1 MNSMILQKRSI
12 SLKILGAVSL
22 MLASTVHAIIDS
34 NSNGM
39 SDLWEENFNQLE
51 LFPPSFDPQ
60 ADPDNDGWTNAQE
73 AAAGTDPF
81 DPNPPSGFIR
91 PDIAHSPA
99 VWHDPDGDGI
109 YEIDT
114 PEAHVVTWPTLAGKK
129 YTLLLSVD
137 LTAGSWI
144 PIGQPRIGE
153 GTLIGTGIPLTE
165 NDTSMFWR
173 VKIEDID
180 TDDDGITDHEES
192 QLGTDPY
199 LADRDRDGLPDRWE
213 LAYGL
218 DANDDGNTNYL
229 FGAYGDLDGDGANN
243 LEEFLDETDP
253 TDPTDIPV
261 QIHSI
266 ARISQHQTNDNPGS
280 EQSGRWL
287 VSRALWDQA
296 IPINT
301 QLLSTT
307 HYDASAIGPDLA
319 SKISFAA
326 TQPATALKYPLPARV
341 IILENGSYTRYPG
354 SSETDPF
361 ITTHSSLTQSRLWMK
376 IPTKRVSTVAQ
387 KIPYLFVTLRTV
399 YDCQP
404 DGSGNASIFQPA
416 GTLPPTRTVYSH
428 ETVKFEFD
436 PNSIDSKPLD
446 VNSQLSG
453 EPVGKSVQSE
463 YRVIRP
469 EVSWKA
475 IGDHDNLGDH
485 VDPWTNKPNGKRM
498 FPDYMNPNDTE
509 IRPQVEVIVKTSP
522 DLVGKAVFVKAFDV
536 DDSTSEDFDREKNDY
551 DPNTQEDA
559 IIDTNGKSGEDNL
572 IDYIGTPKNGQF
584 WTGAAWGNNTTQGI
598 VDGNGETKFIFR
610 VGMQPGNN
618 YRVVASIID
627 ESMYAGVQTTDAAS
641 LYYLGPELHQNG
653 EAPASPLLTVW
664 RRLWVE
670 NDSMRKIPK
679 DQFFKKRNDLSSN
692 FSDPVIDDKR
702 MNVGGT
708 DTVFSIPKISD
719 ASSFISLENGHI
731 WIQSQNQSHPVT
743 GTGEVLEEHLVSIS
757 GNHTTVPI
765 GTKFRLYDDDDFGLN
780 RDPLPQ
786 TELID
791 DIVKNVYRPAFIEV
805 INAADFES
813 NDYNPEKE
821 VDFKQNHPATA
832 AYLDPLHLVWE
843 DAKNLTDKRECW
855 VGNLIAGYQNE
866 HSDDADPRS
875 EEGSDG
881 LTPDFSRRYSI
892 VYVETVRESLDGSF
906 RDIPQNDT
914 INNEKLILDLKLTA
928 AHELGHMPGGGFGY
942 MHHNELQLMG
952 EGGADMNEDGQVFS
966 PKSIMRFRKTR
977 SWQQPWN

>member
-1 MNSMILQKRSI
+1 MNSLFLKNRSI

-22 MLASTVHAIIDS
+22 MLASNVHAIIDS

-109 YEIDT
+109 YEIAT

-153 GTLIGTGIPLTE
+153 GTPIGTGIPLTE

-218 DANDDGNTNYL
+218 DANDDGNSNFL

-253 TDPTDIPV
+253 SDPADIPV

-266 ARISQHQTNDNPGS
+266 TRISQQQTNDNPDS

-307 HYDASAIGPDLA
+307 HYDATAIGTDLA

-326 TQPATALKYPLPARV
+326 TQPATAVKYSLPAQN

-387 KIPYLFVTLRTV
+387 KIPYLFVTLRTI
-399 YDCQP
+399 YDCEP
-404 DGSGNASIFQPA
+404 DVSGNPAVVQPTGA
-416 GTLPPTRTVYSH
+416 PPPTRTVYSH

-436 PNSIDSKPLD
+436 PNSTDSNPLD
-446 VNSQLSG
+446 INSQLSG
-453 EPVGKSVQSE
+453 GQVGKSVQSV

-475 IGDHDNLGDH
+475 IGDYDNVDAH
-485 VDPWTNKPNGKRM
+485 IDPWTDKQNGKRV
-498 FPDYMNPNDTE
+498 FPDYKNPDDTE
-509 IRPQVEVIVKTSP
+509 IRHKLEVIVKTSP
-522 DLVGKAVFVKAFDV
+522 ELAGQPVFVKAFDV
-536 DDSTSEDFDREKNDY
+536 DDSTSEAFDREEDDY
-551 DPNTQEDA
+551 DPSTTENA
-559 IIDTNGKSGEDNL
+559 IIDNSGPGGGDNFSDYLETSQNGH
-572 IDYIGTPKNGQF
+572 F
-584 WTGAAWGNNTTQGI
+584 WTGAAWGDNTAQGV
-598 VDGNGETKFIFR
+598 VDANGETKFIFR

-618 YRVVASIID
+618 YRIVASVVD
-627 ESMYAGVQTTDAAS
+627 ESMYAGVQTSNPEAAK
-641 LYYLGPELHQNG
+641 YLGSEPAQNG

-670 NDSMRKIPK
+670 NDSMDSIPV
-679 DQFFKKRNDLSSN
+679 DTFGYKRNDLSWHL
-692 FSDPVIDDKR
+692 DPPVIRNVSFEQASGSTSFGIDSIIDQSSFLTLQNGR
-702 MNVGGT
+702 MIVQ
-708 DTVFSIPKISD
+708 SIP
-719 ASSFISLENGHI
+719 
-731 WIQSQNQSHPVT
+731 HPVT
-743 GTGEVLEEHLVSIS
+743 DTASYSVTVADDYSEIQVGS
-757 GNHTTVPI
+757 G
-765 GTKFRLYDDDDFGLN
+765 FRLYDDDDTGLS
-780 RDPLPQ
+780 DAPLPRTNLVSQ
-786 TELID
+786 QMKDYFKTAFLEVTDLGIYNINKFVPFLPNEDVFSIFTTLNDTKENNISDQNSLWLCHLI
-791 DIVKNVYRPAFIEV
+791 
-805 INAADFES
+805 
-813 NDYNPEKE
+813 
-821 VDFKQNHPATA
+821 A
-832 AYLDPLHLVWE
+832 AYQGPM
-843 DAKNLTDKRECW
+843 
-855 VGNLIAGYQNE
+855 
-866 HSDDADPRS
+866 
-875 EEGSDG
+875 GSDIDPSG
-881 LTPDFSRRYSI
+881 SDESI
-892 VYVETVRESLDGSF
+892 RLGETADHGGISHSAVYVENCRETYHGVITGNTGNEARIRLNKWIIATASHEMGHQPGTQSAEEDHAEGKLMSESANDVSTVFPE
-906 RDIPQNDT
+906 N
-914 INNEKLILDLKLTA
+914 A
-928 AHELGHMPGGGFGY
+928 
-942 MHHNELQLMG
+942 
-952 EGGADMNEDGQVFS
+952 VFS
-966 PKSIMRFRKTR
+966 PKTILRFRKSNR
-977 SWQQPWN
+977 WSE